1 MKKKNQVIAV
11 DYSTFYTEDNF
22 EFPNSGETF
31 REIYVNSEVFDYV
44 INEEEVSK
52 NLRDIMR

>member
-11 DYSTFYTEDNF
+11 DYSTIYTEDNF
-22 EFPNSGETF
+22 EFPISGEIF
-31 REIYVNSEVFDYV
+31 REIYVNSEIFDYV
-44 INEEEVSK
+44 VNEEEVPK